1 MLFGGSTHTLPHL
14 SLAPTARSFT
24 RHCHRLAHARF
35 LVGGKLAI
43 LILTVY
49 GVLYTIVCVFDV
61 SCALCARRCA
71 LCDVRC
77 ELCVVRC
84 VLWLSCALCVVRCA
98 VCVGV
103 CELLRVALYITHH
116 TPHTAQHNRTTH
128 NTYTTQ
134 HKTRST
140 RHMHA
145 QQTMHKQNKAHDS
158 QLTNNTQRRGVCV
171 CVCVW
176 WKWWWWWWWWWR

>member
-84 VLWLSCALCVVRCA
+84 A
-98 VCVGV
+98 VCVVVELCAVRGALCGV
-103 CELLRVALYITHH
+103 CWCVCCALRCISHTTHH
-116 TPHTAQHNRTTH
+116 TPHNTTAQHTTH
-128 NTYTTQ
+128 TQ
-134 HKTRST
+134 RST
-140 RHMHA
+140 KHA
-145 QQTMHKQNKAHDS
+145 AHDTCMRNRLCTNKIAK
-158 QLTNNTQRRGVCV
+158 LTTSEGGFEIYLSCCRRIRTLELRLLV
-171 CVCVW
+171 
-176 WKWWWWWWWWWR
+176 